1 MRVMV
6 GGRSWRSE
14 RGYLGA
20 GGWGGRESVNS
31 LDIRCPDLASGGRE
45 DGLATKD
52 QLRKHRRGGRTDGD
66 GGRSKR
72 AMGVIEVRGGRRE
85 QGEYQWPD
93 SGTYGFLFRLLRAP
107 QLYSCAG
114 GVDRIGEKKCPL
126 ILPREI
132 STYA

>member
-1 MRVMV
+1 M
-6 GGRSWRSE
+6 
-14 RGYLGA
+14 
-20 GGWGGRESVNS
+20 NS

-52 QLRKHRRGGRTDGD
+52 QLRKHRRGGE
-66 GGRSKR
+66 GGRAGMGRR
-72 AMGVIEVRGGRRE
+72 ASGVIEVRRGRRE

>member
-1 MRVMV
+1 MGRLSDGRTV
-6 GGRSWRSE
+6 GEAGRR
-14 RGYLGA
+14 YLGA

-52 QLRKHRRGGRTDGD
+52 PLRKLRRGRREG
-66 GGRSKR
+66 KR
-72 AMGVIEVRGGRRE
+72 ATGVMEVRGGRRE

>member
-1 MRVMV
+1 MRVMGGGWKV
-6 GGRSWRSE
+6 GG
-14 RGYLGA
+14 GYLGA

-52 QLRKHRRGGRTDGD
+52 QLRKHRRGGE
-66 GGRSKR
+66 GGIAGMGRR
-72 AMGVIEVRGGRRE
+72 ATGVIEVRRGRRE